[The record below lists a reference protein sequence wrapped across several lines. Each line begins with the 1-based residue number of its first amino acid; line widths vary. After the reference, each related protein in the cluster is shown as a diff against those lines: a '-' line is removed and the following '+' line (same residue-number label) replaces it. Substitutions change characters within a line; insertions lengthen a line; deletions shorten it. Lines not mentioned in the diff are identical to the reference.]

1 MTEQPVHECAG
12 ANAPVDLVLRR
23 AQPMGGDLVDVA
35 VDAGRIVAI
44 GADLGL
50 QGRDEID
57 LGGAVVLPGFVDVH
71 HHVDKAFTVEALG
84 PADGLG
90 EAVTVMRAYKAHLS
104 AEDISRRARSVLD
117 RVLRYGTCALRTHVD
132 VDELV
137 ELRGVE
143 GVLAVRGEYGD
154 RVRMQVVPLP
164 RGEADLR
171 DPAVERLLRGALE
184 LGCDGLGGVP
194 DRNPE
199 PRRYVDAVLAL
210 AKEYGCRVDLHVEEN
225 CNPDA
230 SVLEYVAEATVREGL
245 EGQVTCSHCCSLSAV
260 SDAVADRVIA
270 KLREARI
277 AVCALPLTNLFL
289 QGGGGRVP
297 GPRGL
302 TRVRDLWE
310 AGVTVCCASD
320 NIQDPFNPYGNGD
333 PLLAAL
339 VCGLVARVGS
349 ARDQATLLETI
360 TTAGA
365 TAMGLA
371 DYGLEV
377 GARADL
383 VALDCGALTAV
394 LAEQPARKLVLL
406 GGQPLH
412 SPAAAGSP

>member
-1 MTEQPVHECAG
+1 MSEHTPHEGAG
-12 ANAPVDLVLRR
+12 AGAPVDLVLRR
-23 AQPMGGDLVDVA
+23 ARPMGGDLADVA
-35 VDAGRIVAI
+35 VHAGSIIAM
-44 GADLGL
+44 GADLAHE
-50 QGRDEID
+50 GRDEID

-71 HHVDKAFTVEALG
+71 HHIDKAFTVDVLG

-90 EAVTVMRAYKAHLS
+90 QAVSVMRAYKAHLS
-104 AEDISRRARSVLD
+104 AEDISRRARAVLD
-117 RVLRYGTCALRTHVD
+117 RVISHGTCALRTHVD

-143 GVLAVRGEYGD
+143 GVLAVRGEYAD
-154 RVRMQVVPLP
+154 RVQMQVVPLP

-171 DPAVERLLRGALE
+171 DPAVDRLLRRALE
-184 LGCDGLGGVP
+184 MGCDGIGGVP

-210 AKEYGCRVDLHVEEN
+210 AKEYGRRVDLHVEEN

-230 SVLEYVAEATVREGL
+230 SVLEYVAEATLREGL
-245 EGQVTCSHCCSLSAV
+245 EGRVTCSHCCSLSAV

-297 GPRGL
+297 GPRGM

-339 VCGLVARVGS
+339 VGGLVARVGS
-349 ARDQATLLETI
+349 ARDQATLLGTI

-365 TAMGLA
+365 TVMGLA
-371 DYGLEV
+371 DYGLAV

-383 VALDCGALTAV
+383 VALECEAITTV

-406 GGQPLH
+406 GGRPLR
-412 SPAAAGSP
+412 SPAAAGSS